1 MRKLG
6 RRQRTVSSKRQTE
19 LLSFKTE
26 PLAQLAGQRSLC
38 AAKRHPPFCSKQL
51 AFADCIGFPGA
62 SKVARAPPTCQ
73 SPKNPSTSSLDHALH
88 CVCVRVCP
96 RTLGSALA
104 VFSPEATQPR
114 TAAVFRESVCH
125 SALWCGPCKP
135 FTQLI
140 ALDLIGRT

>member
-1 MRKLG
+1 MSFTLDTLIVVKTQQVSHNFTLWVRKLG

-88 CVCVRVCP
+88 CVCACVP
-96 RTLGSALA
+96 AHTWQRTCCVFTGSNSTTNRCRL
-104 VFSPEATQPR
+104 
-114 TAAVFRESVCH
+114 
-125 SALWCGPCKP
+125 
-135 FTQLI
+135 
-140 ALDLIGRT
+140 